1 MNRTDRRRPS
11 LARPLRRLIAVLV
24 AAAFLATAAAQSLAA
39 LLPSE
44 TLAAIG
50 VQGLAQHKNKLQPF
64 VDEWDRLGLTKL
76 LEQSGGE
83 AVTDEVPAELQD
95 MNIFDVLGDEVWVG
109 VSASNVSP
117 VPAVTIVGRMSD
129 KAASLL
135 SSSLAE
141 ENAGSEVQ
149 TLTEGKIEFKVYTSD
164 DDMPVA
170 LAQDGN
176 FLAFST
182 NPDTLRGVLRRYQ
195 GAKEPNFTDS
205 KTYSS
210 TLAGISP
217 ALAYFVIDLPAVVDV
232 VMPFAKGMGFDQS
245 AQRVAN
251 MLKTMGVFAS
261 TVRLTDSG
269 VETLS
274 LHALGDRSLDPALF
288 DLLSNKTGYPTAV
301 LSFVPE
307 SAVGVQAGAT
317 DIPAIWAYLSR
328 LVGQLPELGISDLDS
343 FITENLGLDLN
354 LMLFGW
360 MGAGTASIT
369 ISSPAAT
376 QPGITPEN
384 LLGEAVYLVA
394 VKDEAAAAAGLSQ
407 FLTMATSM
415 GASFVAPDGD
425 SGMVQPTTRQSSGVD
440 VTSYAVGDGL
450 TFETALTDG
459 YLLIATSSGAMDAS
473 LAAHASH
480 RNGLAGALAPLQKN
494 VPAGATTM
502 ALSNDQA
509 SLRSL
514 ADTLLSQLGL
524 AAGMTGSEDLDFEA
538 VEATGDALTQFVN
551 FVADRLGGSYSYQVP
566 DGNVIRGYG
575 LLSVTW

>member
-1 MNRTDRRRPS
+1 MNRNGRRPTS
-11 LARPLRRLIAVLV
+11 ARPLRSLVAVLV
-24 AAAFLATAAAQSLAA
+24 AAAFLAAATAQSLAA

-44 TLAAIG
+44 TLAAVG
-50 VQGLAQHKNKLQPF
+50 VQGLAQHKDQLQPF
-64 VDEWDRLGLTKL
+64 IDEWDRLGLTDL
-76 LEQSGGE
+76 LEQSGGD
-83 AVTDEVPAELQD
+83 AVGDEIPADLQG
-95 MNIFDVLGDEVWVG
+95 MNLFDVLGDEVWIG
-109 VSASNVSP
+109 VSASSASP
-117 VPAVTIVGRMSD
+117 VPAVTVVGRMSD
-129 KAASLL
+129 KAAALL

-164 DDMPVA
+164 DDEMPVA
-170 LAQDGN
+170 MAQDGN

-182 NPDTLRGVLRRYQ
+182 NPDALRGVLRRYQ

-210 TLAGISP
+210 TLAAISP
-217 ALAYFVIDLPAVVDV
+217 ALVSFVIDLPAVVDV

-251 MLKTMGVFAS
+251 MLKTMGVFAT
-261 TVRLTDSG
+261 TVRLTDAG

-288 DLLSNKTGYPTAV
+288 DLLSNKTGYPSAV
-301 LSFVPE
+301 LSFVPD

-317 DIPAIWAYLSR
+317 DIPAIWAYLNQ

-343 FITENLGLDLN
+343 FISDNLGLDLN

-360 MGAGTASIT
+360 MGPGTASIT

-384 LLGEAVYLVA
+384 LLGDSVYLVA

-415 GASFVAPDGD
+415 GASFVAPDSD

-450 TFETALTDG
+450 TFETAFTDG

-480 RNGLAGALAPLQKN
+480 RSGLAGALAPLQKN

-509 SLRSL
+509 SLRTL

-524 AAGMTGSEDLDFEA
+524 AAGMTGSEDLDFDA

>member
-1 MNRTDRRRPS
+1 MNRNGRRPTS
-11 LARPLRRLIAVLV
+11 ARPLRSLVAVLV
-24 AAAFLATAAAQSLAA
+24 AAAFLAAATAQSLAA

-44 TLAAIG
+44 TLAAVG
-50 VQGLAQHKNKLQPF
+50 VQGLAQHKDQLQPF
-64 VDEWDRLGLTKL
+64 IDEWDRLGLTDL
-76 LEQSGGE
+76 LEQSGGD
-83 AVTDEVPAELQD
+83 AVGDEIPADLQG
-95 MNIFDVLGDEVWVG
+95 MNLFDVLGDEVWIG
-109 VSASNVSP
+109 VSASSVSP
-117 VPAVTIVGRMSD
+117 VPAVTVVGRMSD
-129 KAASLL
+129 KAAALL

-164 DDMPVA
+164 DDEMPVA
-170 LAQDGN
+170 MAQDGN

-182 NPDTLRGVLRRYQ
+182 NPDALRGVLRRYQ

-210 TLAGISP
+210 TLAAISP
-217 ALAYFVIDLPAVVDV
+217 ALVSFVIDLPAVVDV

-251 MLKTMGVFAS
+251 MLKTMGVFAT
-261 TVRLTDSG
+261 TVRLTDAG

-288 DLLSNKTGYPTAV
+288 DLLSNKTGYPSAV
-301 LSFVPE
+301 LSFVPD

-317 DIPAIWAYLSR
+317 DIPAIWAYLNQ

-343 FITENLGLDLN
+343 FISDNLGLDLN

-360 MGAGTASIT
+360 MGPGTASIT

-384 LLGEAVYLVA
+384 LLGDSVYLVA

-415 GASFVAPDGD
+415 GASFVAPDSD

-450 TFETALTDG
+450 TFETAFTDG

-480 RNGLAGALAPLQKN
+480 RSGLAGALAPLQKN

-509 SLRSL
+509 SLRTL

-524 AAGMTGSEDLDFEA
+524 AAGMTGSEDLDFDA

>member
-1 MNRTDRRRPS
+1 MNRNGRRPTS
-11 LARPLRRLIAVLV
+11 ARPLRSLVAVLV
-24 AAAFLATAAAQSLAA
+24 AAAFLAAATAQSLAA

-44 TLAAIG
+44 TLAAVG
-50 VQGLAQHKNKLQPF
+50 VQGLAQHKDQLQPF
-64 VDEWDRLGLTKL
+64 IDEWDRLGLTDL
-76 LEQSGGE
+76 LEQSGGD
-83 AVTDEVPAELQD
+83 AVGDEIPADLQG
-95 MNIFDVLGDEVWVG
+95 MNLFDVLGDEVWIG
-109 VSASNVSP
+109 VSASSVSP
-117 VPAVTIVGRMSD
+117 VPAVTVVGRMSD
-129 KAASLL
+129 KAAALL

-164 DDMPVA
+164 DDEMPVA
-170 LAQDGN
+170 MAQDGN

-182 NPDTLRGVLRRYQ
+182 NPDALRGVLRRYQ

-210 TLAGISP
+210 TLAAISP
-217 ALAYFVIDLPAVVDV
+217 ALVSFVIDLPAVVDV

-251 MLKTMGVFAS
+251 MLKTMGVFAT
-261 TVRLTDSG
+261 TVRLTDAG

-288 DLLSNKTGYPTAV
+288 DLLSNKTGYPSAV
-301 LSFVPE
+301 LSFVPD

-317 DIPAIWAYLSR
+317 DIPAIWAYLNQ

-343 FITENLGLDLN
+343 FISDNLGLDLN

-360 MGAGTASIT
+360 MGPGTASIT

-384 LLGEAVYLVA
+384 LLGDSVYLVA

-407 FLTMATSM
+407 FLTTATSM
-415 GASFVAPDGD
+415 GASFVAPDSD

-450 TFETALTDG
+450 TFETAFTDG

-480 RNGLAGALAPLQKN
+480 RSGLAGALAPLQKN

-509 SLRSL
+509 SLRTL

-524 AAGMTGSEDLDFEA
+524 AAGMTGSEDLDFDA

>member
-1 MNRTDRRRPS
+1 M
-11 LARPLRRLIAVLV
+11 LV
-24 AAAFLATAAAQSLAA
+24 AAAFLAAATAQSLAA

-44 TLAAIG
+44 TLAAVG
-50 VQGLAQHKNKLQPF
+50 VQGLAQHKDQLQPF
-64 VDEWDRLGLTKL
+64 IDEWDRLGLTDL
-76 LEQSGGE
+76 LEQSGGD
-83 AVTDEVPAELQD
+83 AVGDEIPADLQG
-95 MNIFDVLGDEVWVG
+95 MNLFDVLGDEVWIG
-109 VSASNVSP
+109 VSASSVSP
-117 VPAVTIVGRMSD
+117 VPAVTVVGRMSD
-129 KAASLL
+129 KAAALL

-164 DDMPVA
+164 DDEMPVA
-170 LAQDGN
+170 MAQDGN

-182 NPDTLRGVLRRYQ
+182 NPDALRGVLRRYQ

-210 TLAGISP
+210 TLAAISP
-217 ALAYFVIDLPAVVDV
+217 ALVSFVIDLPAVVDV

-251 MLKTMGVFAS
+251 MLKTMGVFAT
-261 TVRLTDSG
+261 TVRLTDAG

-288 DLLSNKTGYPTAV
+288 DLLSNKTGYPSAV
-301 LSFVPE
+301 LSFVPD

-317 DIPAIWAYLSR
+317 DIPAIWAYLNQ

-343 FITENLGLDLN
+343 FISDNLGLDLN

-360 MGAGTASIT
+360 MGPGTASIT

-384 LLGEAVYLVA
+384 LLGDSVYLVA

-415 GASFVAPDGD
+415 GASFVAPDSD

-450 TFETALTDG
+450 TFETAFTDG

-480 RNGLAGALAPLQKN
+480 RSGLAGALAPLQKN

-509 SLRSL
+509 SLRTL

-524 AAGMTGSEDLDFEA
+524 AAGMTGSEDLDFDA

>member
-1 MNRTDRRRPS
+1 MNRNGRRPTS
-11 LARPLRRLIAVLV
+11 ARPLRSLVAVLV
-24 AAAFLATAAAQSLAA
+24 AAAFLAAATAQSLAA

-44 TLAAIG
+44 TLAAVG
-50 VQGLAQHKNKLQPF
+50 VQGLAQHKDQLQPF
-64 VDEWDRLGLTKL
+64 IDEWDRLGLTDL
-76 LEQSGGE
+76 LEQSGGD
-83 AVTDEVPAELQD
+83 AVGDEIPADLQG
-95 MNIFDVLGDEVWVG
+95 MNLFDVLGDEVWIG
-109 VSASNVSP
+109 VSASSVSP
-117 VPAVTIVGRMSD
+117 VPAVTVVGRMSD
-129 KAASLL
+129 KAAALL

-164 DDMPVA
+164 DDEMPVA
-170 LAQDGN
+170 MAQDGN

-182 NPDTLRGVLRRYQ
+182 NPDALRGVLRRYQ

-210 TLAGISP
+210 TLAAISP
-217 ALAYFVIDLPAVVDV
+217 ALVSFVIDLPAVVDV

-251 MLKTMGVFAS
+251 MLKTMGVFAT
-261 TVRLTDSG
+261 TVRLTDAG

-288 DLLSNKTGYPTAV
+288 DLLSNKTGYPSAV
-301 LSFVPE
+301 LSFVPD

-317 DIPAIWAYLSR
+317 DIPAIWAYLNQ

-343 FITENLGLDLN
+343 FISDNLGLDLN

-360 MGAGTASIT
+360 MGPGTASIT

-384 LLGEAVYLVA
+384 LLGDSVYLVA

-415 GASFVAPDGD
+415 GASFVAPDSD

-450 TFETALTDG
+450 TFETAFTDG

-480 RNGLAGALAPLQKN
+480 RSALAGALAPLQKN

-509 SLRSL
+509 SLRTL

-524 AAGMTGSEDLDFEA
+524 AAGMTGSEDLDFDA